1 MKYFLGFSKKFAKKI
16 SFTFHI
22 LDDRKLKSFEILQNL
37 QNEFNFA
44 KLPIHGQT

>member
-1 MKYFLGFSKKFAKKI
+1 MKEEDFLGFSKKISWFFAW
-16 SFTFHI
+16 
-22 LDDRKLKSFEILQNL
+22 DDRKLKPFEILQNL